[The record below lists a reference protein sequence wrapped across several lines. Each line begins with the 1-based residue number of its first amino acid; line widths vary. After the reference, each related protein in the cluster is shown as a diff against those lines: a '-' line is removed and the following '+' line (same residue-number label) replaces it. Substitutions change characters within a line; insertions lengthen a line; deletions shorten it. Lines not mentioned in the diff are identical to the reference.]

1 MTRRQ
6 ATIAAAMAALLS
18 ISGCGGSGP
27 SGSSS
32 GSPTATPSAT
42 TTPGPSASSSTAA
55 FTLEVVPDRFIGKSI
70 GGQRVLLLVRVS
82 GDPGD
87 GAVTLRAEAAG
98 AGGAAVEVEPA
109 QLAPGTI
116 GEVLVVPAPISG
128 EADLTV
134 TVTASR
140 DGQEQRIERTVPIV
154 EGSDGD
160 AQTARAYLDR
170 FVPWL
175 ATTHPELGISEGTV
189 WQGTP
194 GSWVLIVTHYVFISA
209 DWEVDLAWHVMTPPN
224 DWIRIQ
230 LRHRWSESVPSIA
243 FEIPSAAGSD
253 PPRQIA
259 PDAAVWR

>member
-1 MTRRQ
+1 M
-6 ATIAAAMAALLS
+6 
-18 ISGCGGSGP
+18 
-27 SGSSS
+27 
-32 GSPTATPSAT
+32 
-42 TTPGPSASSSTAA
+42 
-55 FTLEVVPDRFIGKSI
+55 PDRFIGKSI

-82 GDPGD
+82 GEPGD

-109 QLAPGTI
+109 QLDPGTI
-116 GEVLVVPAPISG
+116 GEVLVVPAAISG

-160 AQTARAYLDR
+160 AQIARAYLDR
-170 FVPWL
+170 FIPWL

-230 LRHRWSESVPSIA
+230 LRHRWTETAPSVA
-243 FEIPSAAGSD
+243 FEIPSAAGTASAGREARWTT
-253 PPRQIA
+253 PGVATRRSTTA
-259 PDAAVWR
+259 PGPSSGIEAAAAAAASSSASRSSRFENA